1 MEGINMLEEH
11 ERQSNHRPK
20 EESMDM
26 TDIHMVEVESMDMVA
41 EHPSKERPEVDGID
55 TEEEGMDTE
64 EEHPSK
70 ERPKV
75 EDMKMV
81 KDMTVE
87 VVKKEHNDV
96 VSMRH

>member
-1 MEGINMLEEH
+1 
-11 ERQSNHRPK
+11 
-20 EESMDM
+20 
-26 TDIHMVEVESMDMVA
+26 
-41 EHPSKERPEVDGID
+41 VDGID